1 LQSGIENTSALV
13 EEIGLRNK
21 AIYLPSKVTGDKP
34 KALIPLETPVE
45 LGKKTLPRRLII
57 KYGPKPTDMG
67 LLIITPGSAIQG
79 MVEPKP
85 DYTAGDIESAVSQV
99 LVGILCL
106 ADGAKATVSDERI
119 LVEAHNPRLE
129 NKNMWIFEIIGTPVA
144 SIIASIVAEVTD
156 QKVTINSESNTRHTC
171 SVELKIVEREQ

>member
-1 LQSGIENTSALV
+1 LV

-21 AIYLPSKVTGDKP
+21 AIYLPSKITGDKP
-34 KALIPLETPVE
+34 KALIPLDTPVE

-67 LLIITPGSAIQG
+67 LLIITPGSAIKG

-85 DYTAGDIESAVSQV
+85 DYSAGDIESAVSQV

-106 ADGAKATVSDERI
+106 ADGAKATVNGDRI
-119 LVEAHNPRLE
+119 LVEAQNPRLE
-129 NKNMWIFEIIGTPVA
+129 NRNMWIFEIIGTPVA
-144 SIIASIVAEVTD
+144 SIIASVVAEVTG
-156 QKVTINSESNTRHTC
+156 QKVTIHSESNTRRVC
-171 SVELKIVEREQ
+171 SVELKIMEKEQ